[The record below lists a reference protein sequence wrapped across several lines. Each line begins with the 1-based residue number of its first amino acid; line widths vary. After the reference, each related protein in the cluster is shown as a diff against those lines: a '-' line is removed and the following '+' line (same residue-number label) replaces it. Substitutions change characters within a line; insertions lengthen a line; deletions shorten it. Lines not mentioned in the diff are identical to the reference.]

1 MDKKVMYALIGGVAV
16 IGAAVAFHLLNK
28 NAEEADDSLDNDLEK
43 VGPLELDAMGRI
55 EFNQFLKIF

>member
-28 NAEEADDSLDNDLEK
+28 NAEEADESLDNDLEK
-43 VGPLELDAMGRI
+43 VGPLELDS
-55 EFNQFLKIF
+55 